1 MIVTNKKNFS
11 RNFSVAINGF
21 PLDECVKY
29 KYLGVFID
37 RKLNFKSHIEYICGK
52 ISKACGALSKL
63 RHVVSINVLKEV
75 YYALIH
81 SYLRYGIVVWG
92 NAREVVLRPLQNLI
106 NEALRIMT
114 FAPFGRIELEPLYE
128 YLKVLKVKEV
138 FLLETGKFMYK
149 MENNLLPVSIGDYFQ
164 PRKQN
169 NSGYNLRT
177 RKNTSTAPITYRL
190 ISSERSIQYHG
201 ANLWKNIPN
210 EIKKCKSFIS
220 FKNHYKFFLLNDD
233 EA

>member
-1 MIVTNKKNFS
+1 MVKVYNWLQANKLTLNISKSKYMIVTNKKNFS
-11 RNFSVAINGF
+11 RNFSVAINGV

-37 RKLNFKSHIEYICGK
+37 RKLIYKSHKEHICGK

-63 RHVVSINVLKEV
+63 RHVVSINVLKDV

-81 SYLRYGIVVWG
+81 SYLRYRIVVWG
-92 NAREVVLRPLQNLI
+92 NAREAALRPLQNLI
-106 NEALRIMT
+106 NKALRIMT

-169 NSGYNLRT
+169 NSTNYNLRT
-177 RKNTSTAPITYRL
+177 RKNTSTAEY
-190 ISSERSIQYHG
+190 Q
-201 ANLWKNIPN
+201 
-210 EIKKCKSFIS
+210 
-220 FKNHYKFFLLNDD
+220 
-233 EA
+233 